1 MRADDLFA
9 ELCPDTTRV
18 EWCLNPPTNGTC
30 CGICPNGISGLGGH
44 ISLAFSS
51 LSALAAIAVAPA
63 SAPFSLVSNLI
74 QADAYAVSLL
84 GYLLSDSSGLDF
96 FHASYAL
103 MLAFSCLIPLTAI
116 GPSRRTL
123 FPPWAITG
131 QKSPQERSEEAKD
144 LVLGILDDLESS
156 SSLRH
161 RRRSKRISR
170 SRLAAVIE
178 ANPELVLGEENRCSM
193 SHIALYLGFGLSLV
207 IWGLALYLGVLGG
220 ATGSTA
226 VSLAQPNCT
235 AGLGGAASLM
245 VYANIGFMILA
256 LVVLA
261 ATVFMHCSR
270 DVAAQLDREVTI
282 ESNSS
287 PKLVFGVALTVWV
300 IWMGVSFYGY
310 FLAANAN
317 LLAAGEFSWSF
328 STTFSVL
335 MLIIPCY
342 SIIKVIC
349 GQR

>member
-1 MRADDLFA
+1 MAR
-9 ELCPDTTRV
+9 CR
-18 EWCLNPPTNGTC
+18 
-30 CGICPNGISGLGGH
+30 ICPNGISGLGGH

-51 LSALAAIAVAPA
+51 LSAPA
-63 SAPFSLVSNLI
+63 S
-74 QADAYAVSLL
+74 
-84 GYLLSDSSGLDF
+84 
-96 FHASYAL
+96 
-103 MLAFSCLIPLTAI
+103 
-116 GPSRRTL
+116 
-123 FPPWAITG
+123 PPWAITG

-156 SSLRH
+156 SFLRH

-193 SHIALYLGFGLSLV
+193 SHIALYLGFGLSVV

-245 VYANIGFMILA
+245 VYAVGRALRRGRFRLTVRALQNIGFMILA
-256 LVVLA
+256 L
-261 ATVFMHCSR
+261 SR

-282 ESNSS
+282 ESNGS
-287 PKLVFGVALTVWV
+287 PKLVFGVALIVWV